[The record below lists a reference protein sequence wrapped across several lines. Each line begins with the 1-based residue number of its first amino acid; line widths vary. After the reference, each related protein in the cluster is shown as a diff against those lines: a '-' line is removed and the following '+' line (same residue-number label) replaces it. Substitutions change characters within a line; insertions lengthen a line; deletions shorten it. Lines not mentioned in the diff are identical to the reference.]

1 MALSGAE
8 RTALVTLLTIGKILV
23 TLLLRVVPLR
33 FTVPRTFKVTLAVRK
48 LASEPSVSQTRIEMI
63 PGTVILNSMEDMVT
77 VSAWVAVT
85 SASTEAFG
93 Y

>member
-1 MALSGAE
+1 MAAEMALSGAE
-8 RTALVTLLTIGKILV
+8 LTALVTLLTIGKILV

-33 FTVPRTFKVTLAVRK
+33 FKVTLAVRK

>member
-33 FTVPRTFKVTLAVRK
+33 FKVTLAVRK